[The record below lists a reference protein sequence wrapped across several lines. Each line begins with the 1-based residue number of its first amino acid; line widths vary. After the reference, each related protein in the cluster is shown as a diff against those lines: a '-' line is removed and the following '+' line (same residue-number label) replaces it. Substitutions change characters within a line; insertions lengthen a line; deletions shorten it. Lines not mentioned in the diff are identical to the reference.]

1 MRGRCGRARSAED
14 SRKFAPH
21 ALHLLVK
28 LKLAASGEAGGCST
42 RCALFGIGNGDAGS
56 LGVLEETRARVPY
69 ARASR

>member
-1 MRGRCGRARSAED
+1 
-14 SRKFAPH
+14 
-21 ALHLLVK
+21 VK